1 MKPCDFNMEFKPNEA
16 LCDFNMEI
24 KPNEAL

>member
-1 MKPCDFNMEFKPNEA
+1 MKPCDFNMEIKPNEA
-16 LCDFNMEI
+16 MCDFNMEI